1 MKLIGLM
8 PVRNEDWI
16 LGLTARAALMWC
28 DALVFFMHACN
39 DGSSSIVQDLR
50 REYGDSRIHYL
61 DAIHYHSGAV
71 DATDPTWHEMAHRQ
85 ALLDAAR
92 SQDATHIVTIDADE
106 LLTGNLL
113 TEIRPMIEGLGPGEI
128 LRLPWLATTMNW
140 LEGWAWPG
148 YYVEGPWAGPLL
160 TMAFKDD
167 PRFHWSA
174 EVRDGY
180 DFHRRHPLVKG
191 GSESY
196 ITFNEPEWAW
206 GEKGGI
212 LHLQFM
218 DGFRLLSKQAL
229 YQMTEVIRWP
239 GRKTPKELAEMY
251 GAAVYGTIWSKFKK
265 RLCDPEWLQP
275 YQELL
280 GYLKLQANVPFWQ
293 FEECQRLWAEHGP
306 EKFAGLDLF
315 GVVGK

>member
-1 MKLIGLM
+1 MKLGGLM
-8 PVRNEDWI
+8 PVKNEDWI

-28 DALVFFMHACN
+28 DFLVILDHASTDYTAPTISALRAEFGDRVYP
-39 DGSSSIVQDLR
+39 LR
-50 REYGDSRIHYL
+50 EL
-61 DAIHYHSGAV
+61 DPV
-71 DATDPTWHEMAHRQ
+71 WHEMNHRQ
-85 ALLDAAR
+85 RMLDAAR
-92 SQDATHIVTIDADE
+92 REGATHIVTIDADE